1 MSGFFSKL
9 FGGGTKAKKTGGSEV
24 ENLVSTTVEGLME
37 KSGFELSFEV
47 ESGTDDQG
55 EPQIVIEFT
64 GADEEILKDK
74 EGQMIDAIQLFLKR
88 VIQHHFPED
97 RTNIVIDCNGYREES
112 SQALIDLA
120 EKLKGIAL
128 EKGKSV
134 YFRALPPKDRK
145 IIHQHLAGDE
155 RVKSRSIGDG
165 LYKKIKIYPVKAQ
178 GNQAHQEAPE
188 ETID

>member
-1 MSGFFSKL
+1 MTGFFSKL
-9 FGGGTKAKKTGGSEV
+9 FGGKKTSSFSGTEEV
-24 ENLVSTTVEGLME
+24 LRDTIEGLIE
-37 KSGFELSFEV
+37 RAQFDLSFELS
-47 ESGTDDQG
+47 SGADDKG
-55 EPQIVIEFT
+55 EPQIIVEFS
-64 GADEEILKDK
+64 GNDEDLLKDR
-74 EGQMIDAIQLFLKR
+74 EGQMIDALQLFFKR

-112 SQALIDLA
+112 SQALVELA

-145 IIHQHLAGDE
+145 VIHQYLANDE

-165 LYKKIKIYPVKAQ
+165 LYKKIKIYPIKSAAQ
-178 GNQAHQEAPE
+178 EGHAE
-188 ETID
+188 EQTN

>member
-9 FGGGTKAKKTGGSEV
+9 FGGKKKTGGSEV
-24 ENLVSTTVEGLME
+24 ENLVNSTVEGLIE
-37 KSGFELSFEV
+37 KAGFELSFEI
-47 ESGTDDQG
+47 ESGMDDQN

-112 SQALIDLA
+112 SQALIELA

-165 LYKKIKIYPVKAQ
+165 LYKKIKIYPVKAN
-178 GNQAHQEAPE
+178 GSKQEAHDAHE
-188 ETID
+188 EITE